1 MCQRF
6 YIDSSRLKPIN
17 QILVAVMLATNPG
30 QDENLEG
37 KVMSTGGSFRR
48 SGHLAMFRRLLRGLA
63 ILLALYGSAAPTAA
77 KANPFIAKAG
87 ETPTTVQVATCAV
100 SGGFIHLYTAMDNGL
115 FDKYGIKIDH
125 RFISGSAMNLAAL
138 SADEVSFLYCAA
150 DGTIPGLASGVDGKL
165 VASPLLGLPYVL
177 LAHKEIKRLEDL
189 KGKSIGVSKAGDLDD
204 RLIKTLLKKFNLS
217 TADITIRPIGGSQ
230 PERYNAMIGGIVQAA
245 PVTPPLDA
253 RGRKDGLNVIYNLKD
268 LNLPFIYSSVHTN
281 PKTLKERPQLV
292 QRFVAAIAESLHF
305 AEKNPDKAKASL
317 SKVLKINDSEILQS
331 AYDAYAVSLVNRSML
346 VPPNALAEAVDV
358 ARDNGTNVR
367 KKSVELFDNS
377 FAEQLAKSGFLK
389 ELWGA
394 ELR

>member
-1 MCQRF
+1 
-6 YIDSSRLKPIN
+6 
-17 QILVAVMLATNPG
+17 
-30 QDENLEG
+30 
-37 KVMSTGGSFRR
+37 
-48 SGHLAMFRRLLRGLA
+48 
-63 ILLALYGSAAPTAA
+63 
-77 KANPFIAKAG
+77 
-87 ETPTTVQVATCAV
+87 
-100 SGGFIHLYTAMDNGL
+100 
-115 FDKYGIKIDH
+115 
-125 RFISGSAMNLAAL
+125 
-138 SADEVSFLYCAA
+138 
-150 DGTIPGLASGVDGKL
+150 
-165 VASPLLGLPYVL
+165 
-177 LAHKEIKRLEDL
+177 
-189 KGKSIGVSKAGDLDD
+189 
-204 RLIKTLLKKFNLS
+204 
-217 TADITIRPIGGSQ
+217 
-230 PERYNAMIGGIVQAA
+230 
-245 PVTPPLDA
+245 LDA